1 MRQSSQA
8 VLAVVV
14 GALVAAGVYI
24 WLWASAGLAIGLV
37 VAYAFGT
44 WAFADGYGDWP
55 EPDGP
60 SWGQAAFPAFAMT
73 LTLFGI
79 PMSLPV
85 HHRIALGI
93 LVFGAAYG
101 GIFLG
106 MAWTLQATQT
116 D

>member
-14 GALVAAGVYI
+14 GALVAGGVYV
-24 WLWASAGLAIGLV
+24 WLWASVGLAVGL
-37 VAYAFGT
+37 AATYAFGA
-44 WAFADGYGDWP
+44 WAFVDGYGDWP

-60 SWGQAAFPAFAMT
+60 NWAQAAFPAFALT
-73 LTLFGI
+73 ATLFGV
-79 PMSLPV
+79 PMSLPDR
-85 HHRIALGI
+85 HRVALGT

-106 MAWTLQATQT
+106 VAWVVSATSGE
-116 D
+116 